1 MRLLKTIPL
10 LIFIAINLLMIVAMN
25 FCAHTSCLPPQNY
38 PEWSYWGL
46 MFPVF
51 LVVNVLFVFFWL
63 IFKWKLVLLPLVGM
77 AFCADSVRAYFP
89 INIPSEPPV
98 GSIKVLSYNVMA
110 FGEDKSLSWNKN
122 PIMKYLL
129 DSRADIICLQ
139 EARKTLVDDALDSIS
154 SIYPYSYYQLETD
167 NYIMCFSKFPI
178 ESVTKI
184 DYPTTTNHSYAYEM
198 CVGED
203 TLLVINNHLES
214 YKLSPEDRDD
224 YKSIFQNYRHPEQN
238 NSETKY
244 LGLIGKI
251 AEHDSIRGFQVDS
264 VAAFVARNQGRHIV
278 LCGDMNA
285 TPVSYV
291 HHCLTKHLND
301 AYTRSG
307 NGPGISFYQS
317 HMYFRLDHIFV
328 SPNVKAYSAKVDNT
342 IKYSDHYPISCFVKL
357 E

>member
-1 MRLLKTIPL
+1 MRLFKTIPV
-10 LIFIAINLLMIVAMN
+10 LIFIAINLLIIVAMN
-25 FCAHTSCLPPQNY
+25 FCAYTSFLPPQDY

-51 LVVNVLFVFFWL
+51 LVANVLFVLFWL
-63 IFKWKLVLLPLVGM
+63 IFKWKLVLLPLAGM
-77 AFCADSVRAYFP
+77 ALCADSVRAYFP
-89 INIPSEPPV
+89 INFPSEPPV

-110 FGEDKSLSWNKN
+110 FGEDKSTSWDEN
-122 PIMKYLL
+122 PIMRYLL
-129 DSRADIICLQ
+129 DSGADIICLQ
-139 EARKTLVDDALDSIS
+139 EARKSLVDEALDSIS

-178 ESVTKI
+178 ASVAKI

-203 TLLVINNHLES
+203 TLLVVNNHLES

-224 YKSIFQNYRHPEQN
+224 YKSILQNYKHPRQN
-238 NSETKY
+238 DSETKY
-244 LGLIGKI
+244 LGLTEKI
-251 AEHDSIRGFQVDS
+251 VEHDSIRGFQVDS
-264 VAAFVARNQGRHIV
+264 VATFIVKNQGKHIV
-278 LCGDMNA
+278 LCGDLNA

-291 HHCLTKHLND
+291 HHCLTKYLND

-307 NGPGISFYQS
+307 NGPGISFNRS
-317 HMYFRLDHIFV
+317 GMYFRLDHIMV
-328 SPNVKAYSAKVDNT
+328 SPNIKTYGAKVDNS
-342 IKYSDHYPISCFVKL
+342 IKHSDHYPISCFVKL